1 MSFKGK
7 AAKALFDGEDVKAFR
22 AYAKV
27 ASRKLD
33 MLDAAVA
40 LEDLRSPPG
49 NHLEALKGNRKGQ
62 HSIRINDQYR
72 ICFIWNDGAEQVE
85 IVDYHWTKEGLIMPR
100 ISTRPGEILA
110 EEFLKPLD
118 ITPHALALALRVPSS
133 RIAGILNEKNP
144 RAITADTAL
153 RLGRFFATSAQ
164 FWLNL

>member
-1 MSFKGK
+1 
-7 AAKALFDGEDVKAFR
+7 
-22 AYAKV
+22 
-27 ASRKLD
+27 
-33 MLDAAVA
+33 
-40 LEDLRSPPG
+40 
-49 NHLEALKGNRKGQ
+49 
-62 HSIRINDQYR
+62 
-72 ICFIWNDGAEQVE
+72 
-85 IVDYHWTKEGLIMPR
+85 MPR

-164 FWLNL
+164 FWLNLQSSYDLSLAEVELRKQIEQDVRPYAA